1 VVSALRPTAR
11 QIGLTAKEADKTIQS
26 GLEAGMNNP
35 RGIPE
40 ISRVTADS
48 PARATGVA
56 EDGRVKQVKEHEGN
70 KTLDWIS
77 DCALYIKIET
87 RAKDVTEFVFCG
99 KGAVDGR
106 DVTFTLPAADAAD
119 NRKFRAAQVNAFG
132 AKNKVGKL
140 NFEMVQGLSTN
151 PKVIK
156 RVECP
161 AWEDSTPYLP
171 GLGTDEVEFRL
182 SSKIPAEVYDGDL
195 SAAKDALRKLLKVHR
210 YAPILVAAI
219 FGAPAI
225 ARWHRKDRF
234 GLGLWGLTGTL
245 KTSTVLAAMCIYGPG
260 YIDEPKLKAGQHG
273 STVNAAAEIFAAAGF
288 LPQLYDNL
296 KTVSTKDVEGY
307 VGLIHAVLEGGE
319 KARSKKDGGLRD
331 AREFSCTPIITGE
344 VRPEEAATSARVLN
358 LNWSGANSR
367 ILSDVQARAEDL
379 PVLGYHWLKFLSTK
393 STMPFERTK
402 AEEFTQK
409 HYVNPNRLATIHGL
423 LTGGWALLEEA
434 FGDVITERTVDF
446 EAVLDEVAQ
455 AQGRTVSE
463 ETEVAKFLSGLEELL
478 AANPGLLQSVD
489 GIKTISGAVIGR
501 WVEDR
506 IFLLPTETLNELEK
520 IHVFTQKP
528 SIDSM
533 TESLYSLGILIPD
546 PDGKHKKHRM
556 RFNQGNPRGWY
567 LRWPLKGGD
576 NDSTAGNCEGNDL
589 GNAENGSG
597 GPHVP
602 IFPRF
607 PVKMRECISDENSD
621 KNLEEVGEGKT
632 FQQNSGNNGNN
643 GNRYSNNKVID
654 IDFDSKKLFPNTF
667 PIVPSSSTDSGKNAP
682 YLHAVLWM
690 PPSPHRTRPGIST
703 LRRRPPR
710 YPPNRRAN
718 LSSRQQ
724 VY

>member
-1 VVSALRPTAR
+1 MHPYHHR
-11 QIGLTAKEADKTIQS
+11 
-26 GLEAGMNNP
+26 
-35 RGIPE
+35 RG
-40 ISRVTADS
+40 
-48 PARATGVA
+48 
-56 EDGRVKQVKEHEGN
+56 
-70 KTLDWIS
+70 
-77 DCALYIKIET
+77 
-87 RAKDVTEFVFCG
+87 
-99 KGAVDGR
+99 
-106 DVTFTLPAADAAD
+106 
-119 NRKFRAAQVNAFG
+119 
-132 AKNKVGKL
+132 
-140 NFEMVQGLSTN
+140 
-151 PKVIK
+151 
-156 RVECP
+156 
-161 AWEDSTPYLP
+161 
-171 GLGTDEVEFRL
+171 
-182 SSKIPAEVYDGDL
+182 
-195 SAAKDALRKLLKVHR
+195 
-210 YAPILVAAI
+210 
-219 FGAPAI
+219 
-225 ARWHRKDRF
+225 
-234 GLGLWGLTGTL
+234 
-245 KTSTVLAAMCIYGPG
+245 
-260 YIDEPKLKAGQHG
+260 
-273 STVNAAAEIFAAAGF
+273 
-288 LPQLYDNL
+288 
-296 KTVSTKDVEGY
+296 
-307 VGLIHAVLEGGE
+307 
-319 KARSKKDGGLRD
+319 
-331 AREFSCTPIITGE
+331 
-344 VRPEEAATSARVLN
+344 RPEEAATSARVLN

-643 GNRYSNNKVID
+643 GNRI
-654 IDFDSKKLFPNTF
+654 
-667 PIVPSSSTDSGKNAP
+667 
-682 YLHAVLWM
+682 
-690 PPSPHRTRPGIST
+690 
-703 LRRRPPR
+703 
-710 YPPNRRAN
+710 
-718 LSSRQQ
+718 
-724 VY
+724 